1 MSVIRI
7 IEALLLLSVLVMIH
21 ELGHYTAGRLLGF
34 TILEYAI
41 GMGPKLVG
49 FKKNGIEYNLRAL
62 PLGGM
67 CRFYGE
73 DDGVADERCFNAQ
86 KAWKRFIVILS
97 GPLMNFVLAFLIAVV
112 LLLGL
117 GVTDTTKVVIQG
129 VNESSPAQAAGLQIG
144 DTFVSVDDTA
154 VGSMEALTDAVHGA
168 DPNRMEVVV
177 LRDGQEQK
185 LILSDLYNAE
195 ADANLMGVTIAYG
208 TKRVGLGYAIREG
221 AAFCWER
228 AGLVFK
234 SLGMLF
240 SGEAGLKDMAGPVGI
255 IQILGE
261 ATKSGWYYVLNLC
274 VMLSVNLGI
283 VNLFPIPALDG
294 GRLLFILIEWVR
306 GKPIPPEKEGMVHL
320 IGFGLLIILVVV
332 ITFNDVMRLIRG

>member
-1 MSVIRI
+1 MTVVRI
-7 IEALLLLSVLVMIH
+7 LEALLLLSVLVMIH

-49 FKKNGIEYNLRAL
+49 FKRKGIEYNLRAL

-97 GPLMNFVLAFLIAVV
+97 GPLMNFVLALMIAVGLV
-112 LLLGL
+112 LGW
-117 GVTDTTKVVIQG
+117 GVADTTKVIVQSVG
-129 VNESSPAQAAGLQIG
+129 ENSPAQAAGLQVG
-144 DTFVSVDDTA
+144 DTFVLVDGTA
-154 VGSMEALTDAVHGA
+154 VDSMESLTDAVHKA
-168 DPNRMEVVV
+168 DSDRMAVTV
-177 LRDGQEQK
+177 LRDGQEQQ

-221 AAFCWER
+221 ASYCWEM
-228 AGLVFK
+228 AGLVFQ

-240 SGEAGLKDMAGPVGI
+240 SGEAGLQDMAGPVGI

-261 ATKSGWYYVLNLC
+261 ATKSGWYYVLSLC

-283 VNLFPIPALDG
+283 LNLFPIPALDG
-294 GRLLFILIEWVR
+294 GRLFFILIEWVR

-320 IGFGLLIILVVV
+320 IGFGLLLILVVV
-332 ITFNDVMRLIRG
+332 ITFNDVLRLIRG